1 MKFVIVCDEKWK
13 RKNKKR
19 EFFKELKKLKN
30 KKFDNENNR
39 V

>member
-1 MKFVIVCDEKWK
+1 MKNGNEKI
-13 RKNKKR
+13 KKK
-19 EFFKELKKLKN
+19 EIFNELKKLKN